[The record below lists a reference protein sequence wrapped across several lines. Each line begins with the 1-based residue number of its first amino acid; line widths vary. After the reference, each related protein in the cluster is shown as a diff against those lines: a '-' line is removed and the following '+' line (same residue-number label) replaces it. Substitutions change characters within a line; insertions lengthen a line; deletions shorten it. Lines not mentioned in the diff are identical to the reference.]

1 MDNNTI
7 LRQLRY
13 TFDFGDDA
21 MIDLFAKADVAVTRA
36 EISDWLKKDSDPD
49 FKPIRDKEL
58 ASFLNGFINK
68 RRGKREGEQPKPEK
82 SLNNNLIFKKL
93 KIALNYKD
101 TDIIEVFQLADLNV
115 SKGEINNIF
124 RNPGHA
130 KYVVCKDQFLRNFL
144 TGLQLKHRKDNNLK

>member
-13 TFDFGDDA
+13 TFDLGDDA
-21 MIDLFAKADVAVTRA
+21 MIDIFAQADTEVTRA

-49 FKPIRDKEL
+49 YKQLYDKQL
-58 ASFLNGFINK
+58 ATFLNGFINK

-93 KIALNYKD
+93 KIALNFKD
-101 TDIIEVFQLADLNV
+101 TDILEAYKLADFPI
-115 SKGEINNIF
+115 SKGEVNNIF
-124 RNPGHA
+124 RNPKHA
-130 KYVVCKDQFLRNFL
+130 KFVTCKDQFLRNFL
-144 TGLQLKHRKDNNLK
+144 LGLQLKFRPTPEGE

>member
-13 TFDFGDDA
+13 TFDLGDDA
-21 MIDLFAKADVAVTRA
+21 MIDIFKQADVEVTRA
-36 EISDWLKKDSDPD
+36 EISDWLKKEIDPD
-49 FKPIRDKEL
+49 YKQLYDKQL
-58 ASFLNGFINK
+58 ATFLNGFINK

-93 KIALNYKD
+93 KIALNFKD
-101 TDIIEVFQLADLNV
+101 TDILEAFELADLTV

-124 RNPGHA
+124 RNPQHP
-130 KYVVCKDQFLRNFL
+130 KFVTCKDQFLRNFL
-144 TGLQLKHRKDNNLK
+144 IGLQLKYRPE

>member
-13 TFDFGDDA
+13 TFDLGDDD
-21 MIDLFAKADVAVTRA
+21 MIDIFAQADTEVTRA
-36 EISDWLKKDSDPD
+36 EISDWLKKDNDPEY
-49 FKPIRDKEL
+49 KQLYDKQL
-58 ASFLNGFINK
+58 ATFLNGFINK

-93 KIALNYKD
+93 KIALNFKD
-101 TDIIEVFQLADLNV
+101 TDILEAFELADLTI

-144 TGLQLKHRKDNNLK
+144 MGLQLKYRPE

>member
-13 TFDFGDDA
+13 TFDLGDDA
-21 MIDLFAKADVAVTRA
+21 MINIFKQADVEVTRA

-49 FKPIRDKEL
+49 YKQLYDKQL
-58 ASFLNGFINK
+58 ATFLNGFINK

-93 KIALNYKD
+93 KIALNFKD
-101 TDIIEVFQLADLNV
+101 TDILEIFELADLTI

-124 RNPGHA
+124 RNPKHP
-130 KYVVCKDQFLRNFL
+130 KFVTCKDQFLRNFL
-144 TGLQLKHRKDNNLK
+144 IGLQLKFRPEQ

>member
-13 TFDFGDDA
+13 TFDLGDDA
-21 MIDLFAKADVAVTRA
+21 MIDIFAQADTAVTRA
-36 EISDWLKKDSDPD
+36 EISDWLKKDSDPEY
-49 FKPIRDKEL
+49 KQLYDKQL
-58 ASFLNGFINK
+58 ATFLNGFINK

-93 KIALNYKD
+93 KIALNFKD
-101 TDIIEVFQLADLNV
+101 TDILEIFELADLTV

-124 RNPGHA
+124 RNPQHP
-130 KYVVCKDQFLRNFL
+130 KFVTCKDQFLRNFL
-144 TGLQLKHRKDNNLK
+144 MGLQLRFRPEQ